1 MLRKH
6 AKCFSF
12 LLSLLA
18 IDCTKDGNLDSN
30 FLKILD
36 RIYLSIL
43 ITILE
48 LIIPRKPIFKM
59 ITQRLPYGT
68 LMRVEMLL

>member
-30 FLKILD
+30 FLKIL
-36 RIYLSIL
+36 
-43 ITILE
+43 
-48 LIIPRKPIFKM
+48 
-59 ITQRLPYGT
+59 
-68 LMRVEMLL
+68 VEYTYQY